1 MEWFQQSCLWSP
13 DLLISGAARLWNK
26 CLGVSSWGFLMLAF
40 PCQFLPALFFFFF
53 ISLCYFDYNMCLFI
67 KEKDKLTRRMF
78 CNQRYFHKTASI
90 SCFLHTVLERTR
102 ASSCLLGVHSSCNLQ
117 LMVRV
122 SASGNFS
129 STHILS
135 LPAVS
140 FLQTETTNLHKV
152 SSY

>member
-1 MEWFQQSCLWSP
+1 MVSAVLPVVSIPPYLGSCQAVEQVP
-13 DLLISGAARLWNK
+13 GGQLLGLSDACLSLPISACSL
-26 CLGVSSWGFLMLAF
+26 
-40 PCQFLPALFFFFF
+40 FFFF

-102 ASSCLLGVHSSCNLQ
+102 ASSCLLGVRSSCNLQ